1 MFIPPLV
8 LSAYPAVLV
17 PEIHFP
23 CIGPAKASA
32 LFLNP
37 LPADLT
43 IMILYVLDMVPSMS
57 SSISSSVP
65 LSEPESF
72 NST

>member
-8 LSAYPAVLV
+8 LSAYPAVLE
-17 PEIHFP
+17 PAIHFA

-43 IMILYVLDMVPSMS
+43 IIILYVLDIVPSMS
-57 SSISSSVP
+57 SNNSSSVP
-65 LSEPESF
+65 LSEPASF